1 VYAEDEWIKRLN
13 KVREWTWAIVNGYIC
28 SVTESESRLAI
39 PYGPPQ
45 GVSTYREVAE
55 LKESQLRAAARG
67 LMAQSR
73 LSQKVLAG
81 NMETSQ
87 SSVSHMLTDR
97 SYGLT
102 STEVS
107 MIEATC
113 QVPQGTL
120 YRAVGF
126 VEERPLERQIY
137 DIPGITHQA
146 AEAIVAAIQ
155 AVRADVLR
163 TERQA

>member
-1 VYAEDEWIKRLN
+1 VTDPEPEKRRVVL
-13 KVREWTWAIVNGYIC
+13 
-28 SVTESESRLAI
+28 
-39 PYGPPQ
+39 PYGPPL
-45 GVSTYREVAE
+45 GISTYQE
-55 LKESQLRAAARG
+55 LAAFKENQLREAARG
-67 LMAQSR
+67 LMAQAR
-73 LSQKVLAG
+73 LSQKVLAQ
-81 NMETSQ
+81 NMEISQ
-87 SSVSHMLTDR
+87 SSVSHMLSDR

-126 VEERPLERQIY
+126 VEELSLERQVY

-146 AEAIVAAIQ
+146 AEAIVGAIQ

-163 TERQA
+163 IKKQA